1 MKKNEKKID
10 FGFKTININK
20 KNKLVNDIFTS
31 VSSKYDLMND
41 INSLGLHRYW
51 KYKLINWLAPQPHQ
65 SLLDVAGGTGD
76 IAKYFIESGGLSA
89 DIIDVNFNMLKK
101 GLKRTKNIRHIVGNC
116 EKLPISS
123 NIYDR
128 VTISFGLRNVTKRS
142 EALKEIYRVLKPG
155 GRFICLEFSH
165 VENKLLKT
173 LYDKWS
179 FSIIPKFGNIIA
191 NDMKSYQYL
200 VESIRMFPDK
210 DKLSSM
216 LSDANFSRIKYK
228 LLSGGIVCLHSGWK
242 I

>member
-1 MKKNEKKID
+1 
-10 FGFKTININK
+10 
-20 KNKLVNDIFTS
+20 
-31 VSSKYDLMND
+31 
-41 INSLGLHRYW
+41 
-51 KYKLINWLAPQPHQ
+51 
-65 SLLDVAGGTGD
+65 
-76 IAKYFIESGGLSA
+76 
-89 DIIDVNFNMLKK
+89 MLKK

-123 NIYDR
+123 NTYDR